1 MPEGPGIVTV
11 APTRRSTVPL
21 PQGSHHSAIPLQDGY
36 GVLTRRREA
45 PFRRR
50 ERAGMEDAGGGS
62 VVWILVDVGFVL
74 AAVWLLAREDA
85 AGGRTEE

>member
-1 MPEGPGIVTV
+1 
-11 APTRRSTVPL
+11 
-21 PQGSHHSAIPLQDGY
+21 
-36 GVLTRRREA
+36 
-45 PFRRR
+45 
-50 ERAGMEDAGGGS
+50 MEDAGGGS